1 LEPGQAGRLVAM
13 AGETKLKL
21 LFGGKA
27 KQVAVNRVTV
37 SVAPTSL
44 HPLPVDV
51 RVFEE
56 DTHLVLTVDPVMRFT
71 EEHPIRL
78 LNSLSQGKSKRP
90 GSVVI
95 NGSSWYAVV
104 HNLDVEPTSRPD
116 WIKTAYREIFRQAEV
131 RRVRRI
137 AVPLLGSVH
146 GNMKPSESLGMMLEE
161 IAAARFLLLRNIIIL
176 AAPAQVKT
184 IKARLF
190 RSVQ

>member
-1 LEPGQAGRLVAM
+1 M
-13 AGETKLKL
+13 AGELKLKL
-21 LFGGKA
+21 LLGGKA
-27 KQVAVNRVTV
+27 KQVAFNRVTV

-104 HNLDVEPTSRPD
+104 HNLDAEPTSRLD
-116 WIKTAYREIFRQAEV
+116 WIKTAYGEIFRQAEV

-146 GNMKPSESLGMMLEE
+146 GNMKPWESLELMLEE